1 MDKLQ
6 HFILCFVVT
15 LIFDWKI
22 GTTMAL
28 TIEFTQAEAK
38 SSPLK
43 KPFWKQLFRKD
54 TAFDLVADGIGIGL
68 GLGLGSFLRP
78 LIINLIFRSIV
89 I

>member
-15 LIFDWKI
+15 LLFDWKI

-28 TIEFTQAEAK
+28 TIELTQAEAK
-38 SSPLK
+38 SNSIK

-54 TAFDLVADGIGIGL
+54 TAFDLVADALGIVSGL
-68 GLGLGSFLRP
+68 FLRY
-78 LIINLIFRSIV
+78 LIFKHWV
-89 I
+89 II